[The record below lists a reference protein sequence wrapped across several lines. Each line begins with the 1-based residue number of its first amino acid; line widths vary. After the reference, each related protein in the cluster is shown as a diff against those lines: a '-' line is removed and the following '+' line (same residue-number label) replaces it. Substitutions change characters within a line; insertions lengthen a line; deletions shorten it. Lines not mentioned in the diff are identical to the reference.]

1 MKRLRRFNDKDETAN
16 EIAIIQEKIR
26 KLKSKEYLSE
36 YEYSTLELL
45 QSKLNYLRRQ

>member
-1 MKRLRRFNDKDETAN
+1 MKRLYRFNEKDEIAN

-36 YEYSTLELL
+36 YELVTLELL
-45 QSKLNYLRRQ
+45 QKELKHLRSL